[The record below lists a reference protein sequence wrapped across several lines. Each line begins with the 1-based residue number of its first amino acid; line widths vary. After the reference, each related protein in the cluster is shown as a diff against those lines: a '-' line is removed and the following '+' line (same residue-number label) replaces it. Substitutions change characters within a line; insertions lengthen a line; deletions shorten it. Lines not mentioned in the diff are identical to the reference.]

1 MQSKPREDVVNES
14 GDTEEEVGATVTDKA
29 EIKYPKEDIVNKA
42 CDKEEDG
49 VTAEEKANAEVEDEA
64 VDQEAEKR
72 SQKRMLSTRWSLKK
86 KR

>member
-1 MQSKPREDVVNES
+1 MQMQSKPREDVVNES

-49 VTAEEKANAEVEDEA
+49 VTAEEKANAEVEDEGGI
-64 VDQEAEKR
+64 ERKR
-72 SQKRMLSTRWSLKK
+72 DEEESIPKRVLS
-86 KR
+86 